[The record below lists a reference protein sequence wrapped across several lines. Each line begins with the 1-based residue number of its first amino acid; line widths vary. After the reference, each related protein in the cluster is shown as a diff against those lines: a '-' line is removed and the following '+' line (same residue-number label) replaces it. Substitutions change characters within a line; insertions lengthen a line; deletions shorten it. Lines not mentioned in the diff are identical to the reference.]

1 MRVNRTAQPSVFQPD
16 EIVHPRGSQLERAS
30 EWLDEHPELLAMVG
44 ACVAGSPSCGRRGL
58 TCETILRCA
67 VLIHLMGYSYR
78 ESGVQADRFGVHEAL
93 RADRSVQP
101 AEEIGAAERH
111 QRDRR

>member
-1 MRVNRTAQPSVFQPD
+1 MSIRAGT
-16 EIVHPRGSQLERAS
+16 QLERAS
-30 EWLDEHPELLAMVG
+30 EWLDEHPELLSLVG
-44 ACVAGSPSCGRRGL
+44 ACVAGSAFCGRRGL

-78 ESGVQADRFGVHEAL
+78 ELEFKLIDSASTQRFARIDPFKG
-93 RADRSVQP
+93 
-101 AEEIGAAERH
+101 AEEIGVAERH